1 MPQDKFSATWVSHS
15 SIRDFLQCPRA
26 YFLNNIYRDPVTG
39 HKIQLISPS
48 LSLGQVVHEVLE
60 SLSVLPVEKR
70 FMQSLVQAFD
80 EKWKKVAGEKG
91 GFFNDDTEHHYQER
105 GRQMLQRVMKNPGP
119 IERLAV
125 KIKQDLPFY
134 WLSEPEN
141 IILCGKIDWLE
152 YLPDQDAVNIVDFK
166 SGQKKEDAQSL
177 QLPIYLLLVNNV
189 QKRKVIGAS
198 YWYLETDDAPVK
210 QVLPD
215 ANQAQEKILTI
226 AKKIKLA
233 RQLNHFK
240 CPNGPDGCFAC
251 RPLEKVLKGEAMK
264 VGESTYQQDL
274 YVLKDG
280 SDDEDNSVII

>member
-70 FMQSLVQAFD
+70 FMQSIVQAFD

-280 SDDEDNSVII
+280 SDDVDNSVII

>member
-15 SIRDFLQCPRA
+15 SMRDFLQCPRA
-26 YFLNNIYRDPVTG
+26 YFLNNVYRDPVTG
-39 HKIQLISPS
+39 HKIQLISPP

-70 FMQSLVQAFD
+70 FIQSLVQTFD
-80 EKWKKVAGEKG
+80 EKWKKVTGEKG
-91 GFFNDDTEHHYQER
+91 GFFNDETEHRYQER

-152 YLPDQDAVNIVDFK
+152 YFPDQDAVNIVDFK
-166 SGQKKEDAQSL
+166 SGQKKEDAESL

-215 ANQAQEKILTI
+215 ASKAQEKILTI

>member
-70 FMQSLVQAFD
+70 FMQSIVQAFD